1 MCCCVVKEKEYGIY
15 QLLVKNTFVFLKEF
29 ISISQGKFHISLN
42 VRTVHVF
49 VYVLLNVETA
59 LAVHTS
65 KYGNFCDREVFA
77 NFGKLKLVP
86 KKEEKKSQKTIDF
99 EKKTT
104 DFVMHSEL
112 YCILGILSFFFS
124 CRNNQHK
131 HFVNSRIEN

>member
-1 MCCCVVKEKEYGIY
+1 M
-15 QLLVKNTFVFLKEF
+15 KNTFVFLKEF

-65 KYGNFCDREVFA
+65 KYGKFCDREVFT

-99 EKKTT
+99 EK
-104 DFVMHSEL
+104 
-112 YCILGILSFFFS
+112 
-124 CRNNQHK
+124 NNR
-131 HFVNSRIEN
+131 FCYAL

>member
-1 MCCCVVKEKEYGIY
+1 M
-15 QLLVKNTFVFLKEF
+15 KNTFVFLKEF

-49 VYVLLNVETA
+49 IYVLLNVETA

-86 KKEEKKSQKTIDF
+86 KKKKKSQKTKDL
-99 EKKTT
+99 KKTTT

-112 YCILGILSFFFS
+112 FCILGILSFFFPAEITSTNTLLTIELKNGMSRS
-124 CRNNQHK
+124 CYCL
-131 HFVNSRIEN
+131 